1 MMRGARW
8 LAGLAGLALAAAPA
22 HADTPDNWKF
32 TLDGYYRVRGHAFW
46 DLYEG
51 QAAAGTYLTHR
62 IRLQPQLN
70 FEDRAKFF
78 MQVDALDGVV
88 WGDNMSGTSTSLFAG
103 DPSETTIEGIEGSPV
118 KVRRAWME
126 FKVPVGLFRV
136 GRQASSWGMG
146 LLANDGNGFDDSFCE
161 NKFGSTYDRILFA
174 TRPITVAT
182 TVANM
187 VNPKAKVRDVP
198 LIAAFGVDR
207 LVEDPLIQYYGYGCD
222 PDETTDNAACAAT
235 EDHSWTDERDPAYRS
250 PTWWVDTEDDVYE
263 MVYVLVYRGE
273 DVKFSANVT
282 GDLTAGVYV
291 VNRKQAE
298 TDSDVLIIDA
308 YVREEIANTYF
319 EAEALTIQ
327 GDTRAITL
335 PSTDPVD
342 PLAKKANI
350 WGYVVRAGYQDPKW
364 TALMEHGY
372 ASGDDKPT
380 DGDFSGRPLHPDH
393 NVGLLFYEEIMSRV
407 TAEAWGDGAKGLWSN
422 GGVYNSRYIF
432 PNVRY
437 RPLPNWELSAAYL
450 MAWPDKPDGSKIL
463 CAEGDDVECAVY
475 TATSDF
481 LAYEVD
487 LAVKHRWADH
497 VNLSVEAG
505 FAHVSDRIP
514 LKSTG
519 LQYEVDDEGHTFG
532 DFWTVQSRIA
542 YEF

>member
-1 MMRGARW
+1 MFGARR
-8 LAGLAGLALAAAPA
+8 LALLGALALAAAPA
-22 HADTPDNWKF
+22 HADAPDNWKF
-32 TLDGYYRVRGHAFW
+32 SLDGYYRVRGHAFW

-62 IRLQPQLN
+62 IRLQPTLN
-70 FEDRAKFF
+70 FEDRAKFM

-88 WGDNMSGTSTSLFAG
+88 WGDNMSQASTALFAG
-103 DPSETTIEGIEGSPV
+103 DPSETTIDGVEGSPV

-136 GRQASSWGMG
+136 GRQPSQWGMG
-146 LLANDGNGFDDSFCE
+146 LLANGGDGFDDSFGE

-187 VNPKAKVRDVP
+187 VNPQAKVRDLP

-207 LVEDPLIQYYGYGCD
+207 LVEDPLLQYYGYNCD
-222 PDETTDNAACAAT
+222 PDETTDDARCGAT
-235 EDHSWTDERDPAYRS
+235 EEHTWTDERDAERRQN
-250 PTWWVDTEDDVYE
+250 TWWVDTQDDVYE

-273 DVKFSANVT
+273 DIKFSPTLT
-282 GDLTAGVYV
+282 GDLTAGFYI
-291 VNRKQAE
+291 VNRVQAE
-298 TDSDVLIIDA
+298 TDSNVLIVDGYIK
-308 YVREEIANTYF
+308 EEIANTYA
-319 EAEALTIQ
+319 EAEVLTIQ

-335 PSTDPVD
+335 ASESVDD
-342 PLAKKANI
+342 PLGKNANI
-350 WGYVVRAGYQDPKW
+350 WGYVLRAGYQDQKW

-372 ASGDDKPT
+372 ASGDDQPT
-380 DGDFSGRPLHPDH
+380 DADFNGRPLHPDH

-437 RPLPNWELSAAYL
+437 RPLPNWELSAAYM

-463 CAEGDDVECAVY
+463 CAEGDAVDCTVY
-475 TATSDF
+475 SATSDY

-487 LAVKHRWADH
+487 LAVKHRWAEH
-497 VNLSVEAG
+497 VNFSVEGG
-505 FAHVSDRIP
+505 FAHVTDRIP

-519 LQYEVDDEGHTFG
+519 MQYETDDDGHTYG